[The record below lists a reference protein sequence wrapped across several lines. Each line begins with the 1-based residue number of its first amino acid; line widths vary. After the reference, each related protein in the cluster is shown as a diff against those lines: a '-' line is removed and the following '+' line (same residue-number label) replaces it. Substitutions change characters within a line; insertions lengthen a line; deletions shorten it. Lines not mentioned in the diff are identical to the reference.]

1 MSEKT
6 KLKSTTFA
14 DLLPPLSTDEFNALK
29 ADIKANGVRDPVWID
44 EDGNVLD
51 GRHRLKI
58 DPKAPTRIAKGLTE
72 AQKEA
77 FVWRSNFAT
86 RNLSPEVKRELDKQR
101 RATAIR
107 LRDEDCLTQAA
118 IARELGAPRQT
129 VSDWLSKTRSNA
141 GSGNASTVDVRVK
154 IPKKARPVVAAEVA
168 SGKPQVQVA
177 ADYGVSQRQ
186 ISNIVAAEKKRIAKQ
201 HEQERARGGSEERE
215 GLIDDLASV
224 AGQWRCIYADPPW
237 SYGDSGVAGGGVAHQ
252 YKSMSVDAISGL
264 TVGELAH
271 EEGAHLWLW
280 TTWPMIRERAPHAV
294 LDAWGFQWKGEIVWH
309 KLSTRRQETFFGVGR
324 WLRPATEVLIFAVRK
339 GEKAKRPPPLLRTG
353 KELLGFCSH
362 SVLGHSRKPERFRQ
376 LIEKLSPGSRIEL
389 FARRAAPGW
398 SRWGDQA

>member
-101 RATAIR
+101 KATAIR
-107 LRDEDCLTQAA
+107 LRDEDKLTQAV
-118 IARELGAPRQT
+118 IAREIGAPRQT

-186 ISNIVAAEKKRIAKQ
+186 ISNIVAAEKKRVENEALKKENVKAAK
-201 HEQERARGGSEERE
+201 
-215 GLIDDLASV
+215 GLYDVLVI
-224 AGQWRCIYADPPW
+224 DPPW
-237 SYGDSGVAGGGVAHQ
+237 PMEMIEREVRPRQSETDYPR
-252 YKSMSVDAISGL
+252 MSEA
-264 TVGELAH
+264 ELAALRIPRK
-271 EEGAHLWLW
+271 EDAHVWLW
-280 TTWPMIRERAPHAV
+280 TTHRFLPLALRLLER
-294 LDAWGFQWKGEIVWH
+294 WGLRYVCTFVWH
-309 KLSTRRQETFFGVGR
+309 KPGGFQPVGLPQYNCEFALYARCGSPTFSETKAFPVCFASPRGAHSEKPDAFYETVRRVT
-324 WLRPATEVLIFAVRK
+324 K
-339 GEKAKRPPPLLRTG
+339 
-353 KELLGFCSH
+353 
-362 SVLGHSRKPERFRQ
+362 
-376 LIEKLSPGSRIEL
+376 GSRRLDMFNRREIEG
-389 FARRAAPGW
+389 FDGW
-398 SRWGDQA
+398 GNQASS